1 MFYLSSIT
9 QTLTNKSFPLYDLD
23 EATSALDSESELVVQ
38 EALDKLLA
46 SEKRT
51 TVIIAH
57 RLTTI
62 RNADVIVVLA
72 GGKVVETG
80 THDALM
86 ELGGHY
92 HSLVQ
97 KQEHSLESG
106 VDANGNAL
114 SKADSEGNNLASMES
129 AGNLMALKS
138 FKDKTQL
145 KFNDVRFAYPTRSN
159 KPILNK
165 FTLSVKQGE
174 TLALVGPSGG
184 GKSTTIGL
192 IERFYDPDQGSIEFE
207 GVDIKELNLHWY
219 RDNIGIVSQEPTLFS
234 GTIAKNISYGAPN
247 ATQKDIEAAALA
259 ANAHDFISSFP
270 KGYDTDVGEGGNQ
283 LSGGQVRNNF
293 DIDAEYLD
301 ELYVHMICT
310 SHFTNKLNSSCS
322 LETKDC
328 NSSCSCQE
336 PKSSSIG

>member
-1 MFYLSSIT
+1 VKCAYS
-9 QTLTNKSFPLYDLD
+9 
-23 EATSALDSESELVVQ
+23 
-38 EALDKLLA
+38 
-46 SEKRT
+46 
-51 TVIIAH
+51 

-138 FKDKTQL
+138 LKDKTQL
-145 KFNDVRFAYPTRSN
+145 KFNDVRFAYPTRPN

-192 IERFYDPDQGSIEFE
+192 IERFYDPDEGSIEFE
-207 GVDIKELNLHWY
+207 GVNIKELNLHWY

-247 ATQKDIEAAALA
+247 ATRKDIEAAALA
-259 ANAHDFISSFP
+259 ANAHDFILSFP
-270 KGYDTDVGEGGNQ
+270 KGYDTDVGEGGTQ
-283 LSGGQVRNNF
+283 LSGGQKQRIAIARALVKNPKVLLLG
-293 DIDAEYLD
+293 E
-301 ELYVHMICT
+301 
-310 SHFTNKLNSSCS
+310 FT
-322 LETKDC
+322 
-328 NSSCSCQE
+328 
-336 PKSSSIG
+336 